1 MTVGEKKI
9 HPLICVSVLLQN
21 KIKDTRTHI
30 KLAAGQSAETTLR
43 WLMITYRHRVG
54 EHLSHVLG
62 HCNGTCGLYFGGQ
75 VPQHGGLRLLICRWA
90 AEESA
95 LSSSPSHCQTQTL
108 NRHFVWFFF
117 IIFFITF
124 SEWGVQS
131 FTHTDHSKD
140 HNIAHYGVNMS
151 PQIVY
156 KWLTGIYNSESKIKM
171 W

>member
-1 MTVGEKKI
+1 MDRDQLRLLHMSPPQSNNDSGGKKI

-117 IIFFITF
+117 IIFFYYIFWMRCT
-124 SEWGVQS
+124 VIY
-131 FTHTDHSKD
+131 THWS
-140 HNIAHYGVNMS
+140 
-151 PQIVY
+151 
-156 KWLTGIYNSESKIKM
+156 L
-171 W
+171 

>member
-1 MTVGEKKI
+1 MSPPPKAIMTVGGKKI

-108 NRHFVWFFF
+108 NRHFVYDFFCC
-117 IIFFITF
+117 FFCFLHFLNEVYSHLHTLITLKITRLHIR
-124 SEWGVQS
+124 E
-131 FTHTDHSKD
+131 
-140 HNIAHYGVNMS
+140 
-151 PQIVY
+151 
-156 KWLTGIYNSESKIKM
+156 LTCPHR
-171 W
+171 

>member
-1 MTVGEKKI
+1 MHCGQRPVKAATYVPPPKAIMTVGEKKI

-117 IIFFITF
+117 IIIFYYIFWMRCTVIY
-124 SEWGVQS
+124 
-131 FTHTDHSKD
+131 THWS
-140 HNIAHYGVNMS
+140 
-151 PQIVY
+151 
-156 KWLTGIYNSESKIKM
+156 L
-171 W
+171 